1 MPFIKIFDASH
12 AMYMKRKT
20 KTLLKNGVIPTNFNE
35 QEGKEGKER
44 ESEQLTSK
52 EERSICYSSTN
63 MSLHKIIAVKKGRTE
78 EFN

>member
-1 MPFIKIFDASH
+1 M
-12 AMYMKRKT
+12 
-20 KTLLKNGVIPTNFNE
+20 NFNE

-44 ESEQLTSK
+44 EPKWLTSK

-63 MSLHKIIAVKKGRTE
+63 MSLHKIIAVKKGHTE